1 MRFVNAIWRTI
12 LLLAATLL
20 AGCADVQERSQ
31 IVGGRTGTPLA
42 ASVGDTVLR
51 VARAKNLPNIVG
63 KADIFGRTTPTG
75 VETVQYLGVRDGRAF
90 FKRRTVNV
98 ETGATTMNSTPLI
111 IPNTATTTQSGSVN
125 VYGPNGYSS
134 GSYSGTSTT
143 RLPPTVIPAHPPAP
157 MVMDEGSLLL
167 SVDLSRKPAQLSVAG
182 KTLTIL
188 QADSATL
195 RYVLS
200 E

>member
-1 MRFVNAIWRTI
+1 MKPPFVA
-12 LLLAATLL
+12 LLSLLACTYLI
-20 AGCADVQERSQ
+20 GCADVQERSH
-31 IVGGRTGTPLA
+31 IVGGRVGTTLT

-51 VARAKNLPNIVG
+51 VASEKNLPNMMG

-111 IPNTATTTQSGSVN
+111 IPNTATTTHSGSVN
-125 VYGPNGYSS
+125 VYGPNGYGS

-143 RLPPTVIPAHPPAP
+143 ELPPTVIPAHPPAP

-167 SVDLSRKPAQLSVAG
+167 SVDLSRKPARLSVAG

-188 QADSATL
+188 SADSSSLT
-195 RYVLS
+195 YVLS